1 MAVTPKSEK
10 LSSDTL
16 LEEEVKT
23 LKISSPS
30 NSAPNSKAI
39 FLQQAGALRDDR
51 SLADLRDSIY
61 QARGRSETEDDV
73 SS

>member
-1 MAVTPKSEK
+1 MAVTPKPEK

-39 FLQQAGALRDDR
+39 FCNRQVL
-51 SLADLRDSIY
+51 
-61 QARGRSETEDDV
+61 
-73 SS
+73 

>member
-1 MAVTPKSEK
+1 MAVKPKSEK
-10 LSSDTL
+10 LNSDIL
-16 LEEEVKT
+16 LKQETKAFNPPS
-23 LKISSPS
+23 LPNSSPK
-30 NSAPNSKAI
+30 SKTV
-39 FLQQAGALRDDR
+39 FLQQAGALRDDS

>member
-1 MAVTPKSEK
+1 MTITPQPEK
-10 LSSDTL
+10 LISEPL
-16 LEEEVKT
+16 LGQETKAFNPPS
-23 LKISSPS
+23 LS
-30 NSAPNSKAI
+30 NSAPNSKSI
-39 FLQQAGALRDDR
+39 FLQQAGALSDDS

>member
-1 MAVTPKSEK
+1 MAVTPKPEK

-39 FLQQAGALRDDR
+39 FLQQAGTLSDDS

>member
-1 MAVTPKSEK
+1 MAVTPKPEK
-10 LSSDTL
+10 LISEPLS
-16 LEEEVKT
+16 EQEVKT
-23 LKISSPS
+23 LNIPSLS
-30 NSAPNSKAI
+30 NSSQNSQAI
-39 FLQQAGALRDDR
+39 FLQQAGTLSDDS